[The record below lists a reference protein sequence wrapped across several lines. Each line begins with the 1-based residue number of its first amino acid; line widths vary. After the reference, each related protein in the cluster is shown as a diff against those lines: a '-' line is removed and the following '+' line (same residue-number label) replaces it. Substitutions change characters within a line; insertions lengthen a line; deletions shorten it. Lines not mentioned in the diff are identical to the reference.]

1 MLIVIMSSSNDI
13 CISMYCI
20 DQEAYTHCHNAFSMN
35 NIKLN
40 IYNYLVSILIFAT
53 TKFLVTLPLLL
64 CCVCA

>member
-40 IYNYLVSILIFAT
+40 IYNYLLEKLKSCTL
-53 TKFLVTLPLLL
+53 FLYFQLQNFL
-64 CCVCA
+64 